1 MPKRTPDAVDAD
13 VLYGRAAVCHHGLV
27 ELIARGKGDTEDAGK
42 KCERE
47 AAQAVD
53 VERKRNTDCKQ
64 TVLCH
69 MSQLP
74 HRVLILVSSLD
85 LLIIHPRSMTW
96 SIVMKMPRATFS
108 LNCEDSVPFWEE
120 KEKIIAIIRIAGMKE
135 NGFNSAITIRFI
147 KYLQ

>member
-1 MPKRTPDAVDAD
+1 MIFQRGFFCYPIFLVIVTASAPLSFFRISAECNPAEQPYKRDAEENADAVDAD
-13 VLYGRAAVCHHGLV
+13 VLYRRAAVGDHRLV

-74 HRVLILVSSLD
+74 HRVLILVSSSW
-85 LLIIHPRSMTW
+85 IFSS
-96 SIVMKMPRATFS
+96 SIRGP
-108 LNCEDSVPFWEE
+108 
-120 KEKIIAIIRIAGMKE
+120 
-135 NGFNSAITIRFI
+135 
-147 KYLQ
+147 